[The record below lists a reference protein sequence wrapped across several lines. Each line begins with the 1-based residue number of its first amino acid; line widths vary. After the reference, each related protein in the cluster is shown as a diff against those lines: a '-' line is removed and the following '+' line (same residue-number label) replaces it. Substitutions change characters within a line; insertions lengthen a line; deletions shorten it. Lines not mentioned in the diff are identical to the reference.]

1 MRKTIPLALVFIFIA
16 VSGFAFDAGLMLNQI
31 PMVDGNGTDA
41 NFSYTG
47 TAVPWFST
55 LLGENADL
63 YLSLGITAK
72 YDDEELT
79 AIPEIFRFEFNYRP
93 SKRLNLS
100 FGRINHAEPL
110 GYIAGGLFDGAAL
123 AAALGNGVI
132 HGGLFYT
139 GFLYKKTA
147 HIVMTGPDQQAFDA
161 PLDYSNF
168 ADTYFA
174 ARRGVWDV
182 YLEYPGLFLPT
193 GTLFAGLAGQFD
205 FNDADS
211 HYHSQYLFAKYLWNY
226 RSLLELELGAVGEFA
241 ENGDTFQ
248 VSLAGHL
255 KGSWM
260 PPSLMQDRFYLG
272 ARYSLGAVNSTLVA
286 FTPITTKPQGHIL
299 GAKLS
304 GLMVID
310 AGYTARLHPAFSI
323 DVSALYFLRTDAGAT
338 FKDVPGTA
346 FALGPEIYG
355 QAIWVPISDISFIL
369 GGGAFFPSLGASNP
383 EGKPQ
388 WQVSLTSIISF

>member
-1 MRKTIPLALVFIFIA
+1 
-16 VSGFAFDAGLMLNQI
+16 
-31 PMVDGNGTDA
+31 
-41 NFSYTG
+41 
-47 TAVPWFST
+47 
-55 LLGENADL
+55 LGENADL

-79 AIPEIFRFEFNYRP
+79 AVPELFRFEFNYRP
-93 SKRLNLS
+93 SKRVDFS
-100 FGRINHAEPL
+100 FGRINHADPL
-110 GYIAGGLFDGAAL
+110 GYIAGGLFDGVAAT
-123 AAALGNGVI
+123 AALGNGVI

-147 HIVMTGPDQQAFDA
+147 HIVMTEPDQQAFDA

-182 YLEYPGLFLPT
+182 CLEYPGLFLPT

-205 FNDADS
+205 FGDADIK
-211 HYHSQYLFAKYLWNY
+211 YHSQYIFAKYLWNY
-226 RSLLELELGAVGEFA
+226 RSLLELELGVAGELI
-241 ENGDTFQ
+241 ENGSKNQLSF
-248 VSLAGHL
+248 AGHL
-255 KGSWM
+255 KANWM
-260 PPSLMQDRFYLG
+260 PPSLMQDRLYLG
-272 ARYSLGAVNSTLVA
+272 ARYSSGAVNSTLVA

-299 GAKLS
+299 RAKLS
-304 GLMVID
+304 GLMVIET
-310 AGYTARLHPAFSI
+310 GYTARLHPAFSI
-323 DVSALYFLRTDAGAT
+323 DMSALYFLRTDAGAT
-338 FKDVPGTA
+338 YDEVDGTA

-383 EGKPQ
+383 DGKPH